1 MSAEKPQRDERFE
14 QLVTPLEK
22 QVYFTCFHMMG
33 NREDAEDCAQE
44 ALLKACRNLDSFR
57 NQSRFSTWLYTLV
70 TRVCLDA
77 LRKKKNEYSLDLLRE
92 EGFEPA
98 SEEAEAY
105 LQLEEKERKMIL
117 KKAVSQLPLD
127 FRAAVVLVDL
137 QGLPYQEASEA
148 LGVPEGTLKSRV
160 SRARKALYQ
169 ILVSQGELFTPGTRL
184 NDERRQRHEL

>member
-44 ALLKACRNLDSFR
+44 ALLKAYRNLDSFR
-57 NQSRFSTWLYTLV
+57 AQSRFSTWLYTLV

-77 LRKKKNEYSLDLLRE
+77 LRKKKDEYSLDLLRE

-105 LQLEEKERKMIL
+105 LHLEEKERKMIL

-137 QGLPYQEASEA
+137 QGLPYQEASEV
-148 LGVPEGTLKSRV
+148 LNIPEGTLKSRV
-160 SRARKALYQ
+160 SRARKALYK
-169 ILVSQGELFTPGTRL
+169 ILISQGELFTLGTRL